1 MRQRVESQ
9 PVRRNWALDA
19 KEKRKLVCT
28 GSRRHV
34 HAFDIATKATSS
46 TKLTL
51 ESHTIE
57 L

>member
-9 PVRRNWALDA
+9 AVRRNWALDA

-34 HAFDIATKATSS
+34 HAF
-46 TKLTL
+46 
-51 ESHTIE
+51 
-57 L
+57 